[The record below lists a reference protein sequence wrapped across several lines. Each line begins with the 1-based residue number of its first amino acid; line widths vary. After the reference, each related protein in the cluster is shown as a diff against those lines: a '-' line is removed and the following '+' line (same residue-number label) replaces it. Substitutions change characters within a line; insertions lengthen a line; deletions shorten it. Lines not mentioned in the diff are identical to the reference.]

1 VGFSA
6 GVAVGLAP
14 FLGVLKVPLFTPLL
28 ALYPVT
34 LQSRL
39 IPISG
44 AVMGLAAVT
53 IQWYGAERLSR
64 RWLRRAFLS
73 FLAVAGLALVLLLF
87 VRAAF
92 VVDVPIQG
100 GEQQA
105 AFVVGWNRLPTCP
118 CTENSDPLCIRNT
131 LTLNPAQ
138 IETCW
143 NSRAVRFGE
152 LLLQFNYLAFIACFG
167 AITGLVVL
175 RESAGTTRLP
185 TVVERGRSKRRS

>member
-1 VGFSA
+1 MTDEERAIPTPQAPTALTRRWVRYVVGFSA

-34 LQSRL
+34 LQTRL
-39 IPISG
+39 IPLSG

-53 IQWYGAERLSR
+53 IQWYGAERLSHK
-64 RWLRRAFLS
+64 WLRRS
-73 FLAVAGLALVLLLF
+73 FLTFLAGAGFALTLLLIM
-87 VRAAF
+87 RAAF

-100 GEQQA
+100 GDQQA

-118 CTENSDPLCIRNT
+118 CAESSDPLCIRNT

-138 IETCW
+138 
-143 NSRAVRFGE
+143 
-152 LLLQFNYLAFIACFG
+152 
-167 AITGLVVL
+167 
-175 RESAGTTRLP
+175 
-185 TVVERGRSKRRS
+185 